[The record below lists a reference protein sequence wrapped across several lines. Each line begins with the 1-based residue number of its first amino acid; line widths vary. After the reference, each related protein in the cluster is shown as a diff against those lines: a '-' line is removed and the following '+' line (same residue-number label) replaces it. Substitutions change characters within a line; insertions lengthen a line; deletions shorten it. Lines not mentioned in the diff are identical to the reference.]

1 MVAWCPS
8 DSNDGELVQVVFDD
22 KSASTTLTVG
32 EFSQSRAAYIAVHPY
47 DKTIGEEA
55 KERRDN
61 ERRNRALGRG
71 VGSSRGGRSGLGTT
85 QLAENPPPP
94 PTNQLAGQAVLV
106 RNPATVLS
114 MSSSTNSTVTTLVG
128 RGGGRGGRSGRCTTI
143 VDPVHQNIALLVEN
157 PPLPPTNQLADQN
170 VLARETAT
178 GVSTSSSTT
187 PTVSTLA
194 GRGGRGGRS
203 GRGTAIDPVRQN
215 LALLAEILPPLAA
228 NQLEGQA
235 FFAPNP
241 VAVIVSPP
249 IIIVGAEGNG
259 RGSSIVQ
266 QQDILTSGKRKRR
279 KEFGSDELC
288 MCSCGKVYDTTD
300 MSNCKG
306 INCSNR
312 IRRTCVPLNWLCY
325 ICAET

>member
-61 ERRNRALGRG
+61 ERRDRGLGRG
-71 VGSSRGGRSGLGTT
+71 LGSRGGRSGRGT

-94 PTNQLAGQAVLV
+94 PTNQLAGQAILL
-106 RNPATVLS
+106 RDPATVLS
-114 MSSSTNSTVTTLVG
+114 TSSSTTSTVSTLAG
-128 RGGGRGGRSGRCTTI
+128 RGGRGGRTGRGTSI
-143 VDPVHQNIALLVEN
+143 VDPVHQNIALLAEVL
-157 PPLPPTNQLADQN
+157 PPPPPTNQLAGQD
-170 VLARETAT
+170 VLARDPAT
-178 GVSTSSSTT
+178 VESTSSSATS
-187 PTVSTLA
+187 TVSTLA

-203 GRGTAIDPVRQN
+203 GRGTAVDPVRDRGTT
-215 LALLAEILPPLAA
+215 LLVEIPPPPAA
-228 NQLEGQA
+228 NQLEGQTIL
-235 FFAPNP
+235 APHP
-241 VAVIVSPP
+241 AAVIVSP

-266 QQDILTSGKRKRR
+266 QDVSTTGKRKRR

-325 ICAET
+325 KCAET

>member
-61 ERRNRALGRG
+61 ERRDRGLGRG
-71 VGSSRGGRSGLGTT
+71 VGSRGGRSGRGT
-85 QLAENPPPP
+85 QLAGNPPPP

-106 RNPATVLS
+106 RDPATVLS
-114 MSSSTNSTVTTLVG
+114 TSSSTTATVSTLVG

-143 VDPVHQNIALLVEN
+143 VDPVNQNIALLAEN
-157 PPLPPTNQLADQN
+157 PPPPPTNQLVGQN
-170 VLARETAT
+170 VLAQETAT

-187 PTVSTLA
+187 STVSTLV

-215 LALLAEILPPLAA
+215 LALLAEILPPPAA
-228 NQLEGQA
+228 NQFEGQA
-235 FFAPNP
+235 ILAPHP

-259 RGSSIVQ
+259 RDSSIVQ
-266 QQDILTSGKRKRR
+266 QDILISGKRKRR

-325 ICAET
+325 KCAET